1 MPNTIQ
7 IKIDARGVA
16 TLSLMRA
23 HKHNALSAQMIAELH
38 AAATD
43 LGNDAAVRVVVLAA
57 EGPSFCAGADL
68 GWMQAQMNAD
78 TESRA
83 TQARALAHMLGA
95 LNTLPKPLIGRIQG
109 NAYGGGVGLACVCD
123 VAIAADDAKFGL
135 TETRLGL
142 IPATVA
148 PYVIARL
155 GEGRARRVFMSA
167 RLFGADEAVSLGLVA
182 RAVPA
187 RALDDAIEAEVLPY
201 LACAPDAVA
210 AAKALARAFGPV
222 IDDAVINK
230 SIEALL
236 ARWQSDQA
244 RQGISAFLAKKPP
257 PWAAKS

>member
-1 MPNTIQ
+1 MPDTIQ
-7 IKIDARGVA
+7 IKIDPRGVA

-43 LGNDAAVRVVVLAA
+43 LGNDATVRVVVLAA

-68 GWMQAQMNAD
+68 GWMQAQINAD
-78 TESRA
+78 AKIRA

-95 LNTLPKPLIGRIQG
+95 LNTLAKPLIGRVQG

-123 VAIAADDAKFGL
+123 VAIAADSVRFGL

-142 IPATVA
+142 IPATIA

-155 GEGRARRVFMSA
+155 GEGRARRVFMSGG
-167 RLFGADEAVSLGLVA
+167 LFGAGEAVSLGLIA
-182 RAVPA
+182 RAVPID
-187 RALDDAIEAEVLPY
+187 ALNDAIEEAVAPY
-201 LACAPDAVA
+201 LGCAPGAVA
-210 AAKALARAFGPV
+210 EAKALARAFGPV

-230 SIEALL
+230 SIDALL
-236 ARWQSDQA
+236 ARWQSDEA
-244 RQGISAFLAKKPP
+244 HQGISAFLAKKPP
-257 PWAAKS
+257 PWAGKS